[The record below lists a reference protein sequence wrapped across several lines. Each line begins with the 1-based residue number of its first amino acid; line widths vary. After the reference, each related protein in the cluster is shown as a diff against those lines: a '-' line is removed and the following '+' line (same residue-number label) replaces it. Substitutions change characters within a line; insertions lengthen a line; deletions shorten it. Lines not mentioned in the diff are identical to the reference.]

1 MKLDKKDKKILYELD
16 KNARQPLSKIAKQV
30 KLSRESILYRIKKY
44 KQKGI
49 IRDYLTVID
58 MAHLGYFHYKIY
70 LKLHNLNELK
80 EKELINYL
88 VKNPLISWV
97 SSCDGQYSLIFAIKA
112 KSPLELQNFMRK
124 FDNKYGKIIL
134 EKEMTTITT
143 AQHFYRDYLIE
154 NKATT
159 ERKIEWGK
167 ELEKIQLDETN
178 IKILNFLA
186 KNTRENASE
195 IAYQL
200 KISPDAVIQRVKK
213 LENSHL
219 ITHYMIWPN
228 INKLIGAYYKVLI
241 TLDNITNEK
250 EKELYSYCLQNPNI
264 VYAVTTLGQ
273 WQFEIDI
280 EVENIIEFRKL
291 IRDFTNKFSDI
302 ISNYTT
308 LNIYDEY
315 KYRFFEKEIFKN

>member
-44 KQKGI
+44 KQEGI

-58 MAHLGYFHYKIY
+58 MAQLGYFHYKIY
-70 LKLHNLNELK
+70 LKLHNMTELK

-88 VKNPLISWV
+88 IKNHFVSWV
-97 SSCDGQYSLIFAIKA
+97 SGCDGKFSLIFAIKA
-112 KSPLELQNFMRK
+112 KSPLELQKFIRK
-124 FDNKYGKIIL
+124 FNNKYWQIIM
-134 EKEMTTITT
+134 EQEITTITT
-143 AQHFYRDYLIE
+143 AQHFYRDYLSE
-154 NKATT
+154 KLEKS

-167 ELEKIQLDETN
+167 KVDKISLDETN
-178 IKILNFLA
+178 IKILDFLS
-186 KNTRENASE
+186 KNTRINASE

-200 KISPDAVIQRVKK
+200 KISPDAVIQRIKK

-219 ITHYMIWPN
+219 ITHYMIWLNVNRLIGNYYKILVTLKN
-228 INKLIGAYYKVLI
+228 INE
-241 TLDNITNEK
+241 EK
-250 EKELYSYCLQNPNI
+250 EKELYNYCLENPNI
-264 VYAVTTLGQ
+264 VYAITILGE
-273 WQFEIDI
+273 WQFEIDVEI
-280 EVENIIEFRKL
+280 ENVTEFRKL
-291 IRDFTNKFSDI
+291 IRDFSNRFSDI

-315 KYRFFEKEIFKN
+315 KYRFFEKEIFNK